1 MSLPLRAK
9 VAALAGVGILA
20 VSGGTAAVLITSASV
35 QSAVERQAVAAAGER
50 ASARADMMHD
60 AIRGDVLAVAAMGSD
75 APESSL
81 AENSQTLLA
90 ALEELEGEAD
100 LLNSSSLAEAVQ
112 DAVPAA
118 EMYVASAQEA
128 ISAESGAAGSG
139 EATDR
144 LEQDYIALV
153 EPLGRVSEAF
163 AAEARQTTED
173 VYAALQFQRT
183 MLLTVGLVAL
193 VILLWLGISV
203 VSRIHT
209 SVSRMKSAMAR
220 LASRD
225 LGARA
230 GISGNDEMAQM
241 SQSLDQVV
249 DDLRS
254 VIDVMGQNAAA
265 MAASSEQLSITGTKV
280 EFGGAAASQAA
291 RTASAAVESVT
302 SSTTELAAATEEV
315 TASAREISGN
325 AEAAVSTVSEAVN
338 AAERVSR
345 RMSDLAA
352 ANSGIGQVG
361 ELITQIASQT
371 NLLALNATIE
381 AARAGDAGKGFA
393 VVAEEVRE
401 LASQTAAATDDIL
414 AKVSA
419 VTASTE
425 AAQAEL
431 ERMRKVIESISDT
444 QATIAS
450 AVSEQSSAMGEIAR
464 TTGMVAGDAQEIN
477 AAVAAAAAAADAQ
490 LEEQAKLAG
499 VAREL
504 EVLASQARELTESFH
519 HDQD

>member
-9 VAALAGVGILA
+9 VAALAGIGILS
-20 VSGGTAAVLITSASV
+20 VSGGTTAVLVTSASV

-60 AIRGDVLAVAAMGSD
+60 AIRGDVLAVEALGSN
-75 APESSL
+75 AGESSL
-81 AENSQTLLA
+81 AENSKTLLS
-90 ALEELEGEAD
+90 ALEELKREAE
-100 LLNSSSLAEAVQ
+100 LLGSTSLTGVVQ
-112 DAVPAA
+112 AAVPAA
-118 EMYVASAQEA
+118 EQYVAAAQEA
-128 ISAESGAAGSG
+128 ASEANGDAKSAGSL
-139 EATDR
+139 DQ
-144 LEQDYIALV
+144 LEQAYVALV
-153 EPLGRVSEAF
+153 EPLGLVSEAF
-163 AAEARQTTED
+163 ADEARQTSQD
-173 VYAALQFQRT
+173 VDAALTSQRT
-183 MLLTVGLVAL
+183 TLVTVGLIAL
-193 VILLWLGISV
+193 VVLLWIGISV
-203 VSRIHT
+203 VHRIHT
-209 SVSRMKSAMAR
+209 SVSRMKAAMAG
-220 LASRD
+220 LANRD

-230 GISGNDEMAQM
+230 DISGDDEMAQM
-241 SQSLDQVV
+241 SQSFDQVV
-249 DDLRS
+249 ADLRS

-280 EFGGAAASQAA
+280 EFGGEAASRAA
-291 RTASAAVESVT
+291 RTAAAAVESVT

-325 AEAAVSTVSEAVN
+325 AEAAVSTVSDAVN
-338 AAERVSR
+338 AAERVSS

-381 AARAGDAGKGFA
+381 AARAGEAGKGFA
-393 VVAEEVRE
+393 VVAEEVKE

-414 AKVSA
+414 ARVSA

-425 AAQAEL
+425 AAQLEL
-431 ERMRKVIESISDT
+431 ERMKKVIESISDT

-450 AVSEQSSAMGEIAR
+450 AVSEQSAAMGEIAR

-477 AAVAAAAAAADAQ
+477 TAVVAASNAADAQ
-490 LEEQAKLAG
+490 LAEQAKLAG

-504 EVLASQARELTESFH
+504 EALAVQARELTETFH
-519 HDQD
+519 HEQN